1 MKVIHKPR
9 LYFACKVLINVTP
22 WKKNPPVFEMLQWSI
37 TPKLGFLNVSGELAQ
52 LKWTLR
58 RAGRIRGRS
67 ANPPGWPAVSGP
79 DCRPAGSNL
88 TGTEQLKHQQTKEMC
103 CCRRRKRKRRRS
115 STHHPQAGWVW
126 LLYSGPLR
134 GPPPASAPAAEAP
147 PARLNTKQ
155 HSQAFLW
162 DD

>member
-1 MKVIHKPR
+1 
-9 LYFACKVLINVTP
+9 
-22 WKKNPPVFEMLQWSI
+22 MLQRSI
-37 TPKLGFLNVSGELAQ
+37 KPKLGFLNVSGELAQ
-52 LKWTLR
+52 LNWTLR

-79 DCRPAGSNL
+79 GCRPAGPNS
-88 TGTEQLKHQQTKEMC
+88 TGTEQLKHQQTKETC
-103 CCRRRKRKRRRS
+103 CCCWRRRRS
-115 STHHPQAGWVW
+115 STHRPRAGWER

-134 GPPPASAPAAEAP
+134 GPPPAAAPAAAAP